1 MNRPVISLPV
11 SVAMSVAMLSLAAL
25 AACTPKTETKV
36 VDSVATVDG
45 HEVARGTYREYAKG
59 VAGKPA
65 EDLTPQQQQELLDTL
80 VRGEVIA
87 NTAEASGLA
96 ARDETKAALALSRL
110 SILQQAVQ
118 QDYLK
123 DRRPSEQELRAEYD
137 LQVSQ
142 MDATQYRAS
151 HILVPTADA
160 AKALITQLAAGG
172 NFAAL
177 ARAQST
183 DAGSKEKGGDLDWFT
198 PASMTP
204 AFADAVRKLKKG
216 ETSAEPVQTQFGY
229 HVIRVTD
236 TRQAT
241 PPPYESVKDR
251 LVQLVEN
258 KKFKAY
264 VDGLVEK
271 AKVTKTL

>member
-1 MNRPVISLPV
+1 MKRSL
-11 SVAMSVAMLSLAAL
+11 ASLAVMAAL
-25 AACTPKTETKV
+25 AACTPKTETKP
-36 VDSVATVDG
+36 VDAVANVDG
-45 HEVARGTYREYAKG
+45 HAVARSTYKEYAKG

-65 EDLTPQQQQELLDTL
+65 EDLTPEQQNELLDSL

-87 NTAEASGLA
+87 TSAEASGIA
-96 ARDETKAALALSRL
+96 AREETQAALALSRL

-123 DRRPSEQELRAEYD
+123 DRKPSEEELRAEYD
-137 LQVSQ
+137 LQISQ
-142 MDATQYRAS
+142 LDSQQFRAS
-151 HILVPTADA
+151 HILVPTEEA
-160 AKALITQLAAGG
+160 AKQLIAQLKGG
-172 NFAAL
+172 ANFGAL
-177 ARAQST
+177 AKAQST
-183 DAGSKEKGGDLDWFT
+183 DAGSKDRGGDLDWFT
-198 PASMTP
+198 PGSMTP
-204 AFADAVRKLKKG
+204 PFAEAVRKLKKG
-216 ETSAEPVQTQFGY
+216 ETTTEPVKTQFGY

-236 TRQAT
+236 TRQAA

-251 LVQLVEN
+251 LVQIVEN

>member
-1 MNRPVISLPV
+1 MRSRLVLL
-11 SVAMSVAMLSLAAL
+11 ALAAL
-25 AACTPKTETKV
+25 VACTQKPAGKP
-36 VDSVATVDG
+36 VDAVATVDG
-45 HEVARGTYREYAKG
+45 HTIARNTFKEYAKG
-59 VAGKPA
+59 ASGKPA
-65 EDLTPQQQQELLDTL
+65 EDLTPEQQQELLDTL

-87 NTAEASGLA
+87 SAAEANGIA
-96 ARDETKAALALSRL
+96 GRDETQAALALSRL

-123 DRRPSEQELRAEYD
+123 DRKPSEEELRAEYD
-137 LQVSQ
+137 LQISQ
-142 MDATQYRAS
+142 MDQTQYRAS
-151 HILVPTADA
+151 HILVPTAEA
-160 AKALITQLAAGG
+160 AKALIAQLQGG
-172 NFAAL
+172 ANFATL

-183 DAGSKEKGGDLDWFT
+183 DAGSKERGGDLDWFT
-198 PASMTP
+198 PGSMTP
-204 AFADAVRKLKKG
+204 GFADAVRKLKKG
-216 ETSAEPVQTQFGY
+216 ETTAEPVQTQFGY

-251 LVQLVEN
+251 LAQIVEN